1 MDGSRGDAGGLPAVG
16 IVAGGCI
23 DPVPPE
29 DLRPAASDP
38 GDLTCT
44 PWRKYGHDRVY
55 VSRGEQRLG
64 YLDRKTGRL
73 SDVDPAD
80 VSAVTESLIAAGMLE
95 APSDPPFAPV
105 VESPTPSL
113 PVIDWAITT
122 AGDAATYK
130 PGAGL
135 RAKAEEERAAAPVRS
150 FMARVLN
157 VHTQERAWR
166 VGADGEELVAARLA
180 KLPAPWA
187 VVHGVPIGKGDADID
202 HVVVGPGGVFTL
214 NTKNHAGKK
223 VWVGGNTVLVGGF
236 KQPYVR
242 NSRFE
247 AQRVSKILSAAVGAH
262 VPVVGVVVVI
272 AEELTIKT
280 PPEDVVVVGR
290 RRVRQWLEDQ
300 PVIATAEQVRQLE
313 RIIRTPTTWGVQTG

>member
-1 MDGSRGDAGGLPAVG
+1 MDGPRGDARGLPAAG
-16 IVAGGCI
+16 IVAGGCLN
-23 DPVPPE
+23 PVPPD
-29 DLRPAASDP
+29 DLRPAAP
-38 GDLTCT
+38 ALGDLTCT

-55 VSRGEQRLG
+55 VSRGADRLG

-80 VSAVTESLIAAGMLE
+80 VPAVTDALIAAGHME
-95 APSDPPFAPV
+95 APSGPPL
-105 VESPTPSL
+105 PTTPA
-113 PVIDWAITT
+113 IDWAVTT

-214 NTKNHAGKK
+214 NTKYHAGKK
-223 VWVGGNTVLVGGF
+223 VWVGGNTVMVGGF

-313 RIIRTPTTWGVQTG
+313 WIIRTPTTWCA